1 MKQRDRIAI
10 VIACIILV
18 AAGVLWL
25 VPGGLDR
32 APDVTFK
39 TLDGDRFELAGLRG
53 NPVLVT
59 FWATSCR
66 SCVKEIPHIIAL
78 HDEFGPA
85 GLHIFGVAMAY
96 DPPNHVLEFTRSR
109 ELPYR
114 IALDIDGE
122 VARAFGDV
130 MLTPTTF
137 LIGPDGRVAVHKIGE
152 FDSEDMHRR
161 IHRMLRDGSAG

>member
-1 MKQRDRIAI
+1 MNRRDLVA
-10 VIACIILV
+10 VATACVILV
-18 AAGVLWL
+18 AAGALWL
-25 VPGGLDR
+25 APGGLDR
-32 APDVTFK
+32 APEVTLK
-39 TLDGDRFELAGLRG
+39 TLDGGRFELAELRG

-66 SCVKEIPHIIAL
+66 SCVKEIPHLIAL
-78 HDEFGPA
+78 HEEFHAA
-85 GLHIFGVAMAY
+85 GLEIFGVAMAY
-96 DPPNHVLEFTRSR
+96 DPPNHVLEFSRSR

-137 LIGPDGRVAVHKIGE
+137 LIAPDGRIVVNKVGE
-152 FDSEDMHRR
+152 FDTDDMQQR
-161 IHRMLRDGSAG
+161 ISRLLPPS